1 MRKRILIINEN
12 VAEATNIKER
22 LVSAYNDVECV
33 TSISDAVNRF
43 VSMDFTL
50 VILDANMS
58 MEDDHKLLKVMRQA
72 KRTPILLLSSQAD
85 HSERLRALQAG
96 AHAYMGHPYSLEECL
111 AQAEA
116 LMQLYIEAHPGSNLC
131 YTLVFGK
138 DLVIDPST
146 RQVFLKGKE
155 LNFTRKEFDLLFCLA
170 SNAGRVISRE
180 QLYEQVWSED
190 AAYDVD
196 GLVKTHIKTLRKK
209 LSESGTEYIKNVWGV
224 GYRFSKEHGVKA
236 ARRAPSS
243 ASVDFVISYPG
254 KLRFSGVFL
263 CKKLRYLNLRRQ
275 IPDAMF
281 HNILCLTSFT
291 TTPV

>member
-1 MRKRILIINEN
+1 LRISILIINEN
-12 VAEATNIKER
+12 VDEAEKIKER

-33 TSISDAVNRF
+33 TSIRDAVSRF

-85 HSERLRALQAG
+85 HSERLRALRAG
-96 AHAYMGHPYSLEECL
+96 AHAYMGQPYSLEECL

-116 LMQLYIEAHPGSNLC
+116 LMQLYIEAHPDSNLC

-190 AAYDVD
+190 TAYDVD
-196 GLVKTHIKTLRKK
+196 GLVKTHIKTLSDYGRGISFKRRNTINQK
-209 LSESGTEYIKNVWGV
+209 NISAETLIDAKEYCLTTKVYYYILNT
-224 GYRFSKEHGVKA
+224 RIP
-236 ARRAPSS
+236 RRAGL
-243 ASVDFVISYPG
+243 FMKRIR
-254 KLRFSGVFL
+254 LFS
-263 CKKLRYLNLRRQ
+263 RQ
-275 IPDAMF
+275 IISMLAVIVL
-281 HNILCLTSFT
+281 ILSLARCG
-291 TTPV
+291 